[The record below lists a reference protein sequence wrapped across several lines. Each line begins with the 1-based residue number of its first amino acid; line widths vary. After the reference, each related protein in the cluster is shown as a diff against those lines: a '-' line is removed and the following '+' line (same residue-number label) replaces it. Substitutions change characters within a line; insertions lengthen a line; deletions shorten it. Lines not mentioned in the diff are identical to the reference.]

1 MKRSALG
8 VWRCD
13 GAISPGMMICNP
25 ANSES
30 QMNVVPRKVGF
41 SRHSTRRSASFLVM
55 RSQARSSC
63 GRTVE

>member
-1 MKRSALG
+1 VAVRRRDLARHDDLQ
-8 VWRCD
+8 
-13 GAISPGMMICNP
+13 P

-41 SRHSTRRSASFLVM
+41 SRHSTRRSASFLLM
-55 RSQARSSC
+55 RSQARISC